1 MHKQPFYKKL
11 FTVFFVLS
19 LLIGAFAAPTS
30 AYAQS
35 NQPPA
40 DWEPP
45 MWVVVLAQADDAP
58 PTFNVDGYTGVST
71 EFILERAEELDMLD
85 VTFEPKPFGS
95 VLDTKQWEYAAQF
108 LTGCNPDYH
117 AIYTNRMD
125 TLYVYPN
132 NPVRWENGGTLKTK
146 DDEVIL
152 FWTGNYR
159 DPDPT
164 HGGNIVKFCVE
175 GDTGIWL
182 LPPNSTERIKTGLA
196 YITLKNWTG
205 ETEPRKGTPTLAK
218 GDIEAEACENRA
230 KVVSQIQDNLGTE
243 ELFALLD
250 DDVNLN
256 PDARFAWGWD
266 ATVHAVAGKTLVWTQ
281 TGQIGS
287 GWAEITRADGKS
299 LYVARRTG
307 SLNVLHAFSGMKLC
321 HAYPGYDNLTE
332 VKSTAKAGTE
342 TLKPMNNADFE
353 KYITDNRNGKLF
365 EMLGLLPSVVYER
378 GTHETTWNT
387 FIVTSA
393 GVTDPNLMKITE
405 LNTTGGYRVLYF
417 VMEDSVTEF
426 SADWAV
432 FTVKDAFSPA
442 DDFDWWD

>member
-1 MHKQPFYKKL
+1 MRTKRNPYTL
-11 FTVFFVLS
+11 FVLFMTLS
-19 LLIGAFAAPTS
+19 LLFAAFAPTS
-30 AYAQS
+30 VSAQS

-40 DWEPP
+40 DWTPP
-45 MWVVVLAQADDAP
+45 MWVIVAAQADDAP
-58 PTFNVDGYTGVST
+58 PTFNVDGYTSVST
-71 EFILERAEELDMLD
+71 EFILERAEALDLLD
-85 VTFEPKPFGS
+85 EHVETKPFGS
-95 VLDTKQWEYAAQF
+95 VLDTTQWEYAAQF
-108 LTGCNPDYH
+108 LTGCAPDYH
-117 AIYTNRMD
+117 AIYTNRLD
-125 TLYVYPN
+125 TLYVYPK

-146 DDEVIL
+146 ADEVVL

-159 DPDPT
+159 DADPT
-164 HGGNIVKFCVE
+164 HGGKIVKFCVE
-175 GDTGIWL
+175 GDTGIYL
-182 LPPNSTERIKTGLA
+182 LPPNSTETVKTGLA

-205 ETEPRKGTPTLAK
+205 ETEPRKGTPMLVK
-218 GDIEAEACENRA
+218 GNIEAEACENSS
-230 KVVSQIQDNLGTE
+230 KVTKQIQDNMGTE

-256 PDARFAWGWD
+256 ADARFAWGWD

-281 TGQIGS
+281 TGQVGT

-299 LYVARRTG
+299 LYIARRTG
-307 SLNVLHAFSGMKLC
+307 SLNVYHPFSGVKLC
-321 HAYPGYDNLTE
+321 HAYPGYSNLTE
-332 VKSTAKAGTE
+332 AKTTAKAGTE
-342 TLKPMNNADFE
+342 SLKPMSNAEFE
-353 KYITDNRNGKLF
+353 KYITDNRSAKLF

-378 GTHETTWNT
+378 GTHETKWNT

-405 LNTTGGYRVLYF
+405 LNTLGGYRVLYF

>member
-1 MHKQPFYKKL
+1 MFYPRL
-11 FTVFFVLS
+11 LTMFIAMS
-19 LLIGAFAAPTS
+19 LLFAAFAPTS

-45 MWVVVLAQADDAP
+45 AWVVVAAQKSDAP
-58 PTFNVDGYTGVST
+58 PTFNVDGYQGVST
-71 EFILERAEELDMLD
+71 NFILERAEALDMLD
-85 VTFEPKPFGS
+85 DEVETKPFGS
-95 VLDTKQWEYAAQF
+95 VLDTTQWEYFAQF
-108 LTGCNPDYH
+108 MSGCAPEYH
-117 AIYTNRMD
+117 GIYINRLD

-146 DDEVIL
+146 ADEVAI
-152 FWTGNYR
+152 FWTGNFR
-159 DPDPT
+159 DTDVT
-164 HGGNIVKFCVE
+164 HGGNIIKFCVE
-175 GDTGIWL
+175 GDTGIYL
-182 LPPNSTERIKTGLA
+182 LPPNSTEKIKTGLA
-196 YITLKNWTG
+196 FFTLKGWNG
-205 ETEPRKGTPTLAK
+205 ETEPRAGKPMLVK
-218 GDIEAEACENRA
+218 GDIEAEACENST
-230 KVVSQIQDNLGTE
+230 KVTKQIQDNMGTE

-281 TGQIGS
+281 TGQVGT

-307 SLNVLHAFSGMKLC
+307 SLNVYHPFSGVKLC
-321 HAYPGYDNLTE
+321 HAYPGYSNLSEAKT
-332 VKSTAKAGTE
+332 TAKAGTE
-342 TLKPMNNADFE
+342 SLKPMTNAEFE
-353 KYITDNRNGKLF
+353 DYITNNRNGKLF

-378 GTHETTWNT
+378 GTHETKWNT

-405 LNTTGGYRVLYF
+405 LNTLGGYRVLYF
-417 VMEDSVTEF
+417 VTTDSVTEF

-432 FTVKDAFSPA
+432 YTVKDAFSPA
-442 DDFDWWD
+442 DDFSWWD